1 MFSPQ
6 VAIDLRRQC
15 SLSLSLN
22 RVAFLMRTSF
32 NMLSTN
38 YKKQNEEES
47 RNERQEMTQKYNIR
61 QETETEKKIIEEV
74 KRPRDRK
81 AYLNVYYQQN
91 KDKIKDQIKK
101 NEQNKICKIRMLRE
115 LNNGLIE
122 IKKLLE
128 HQL

>member
-38 YKKQNEEES
+38 YKKQNEEET

>member
-61 QETETEKKIIEEV
+61 QETETE
-74 KRPRDRK
+74 
-81 AYLNVYYQQN
+81 N
-91 KDKIKDQIKK
+91 K
-101 NEQNKICKIRMLRE
+101 
-115 LNNGLIE
+115 
-122 IKKLLE
+122 
-128 HQL
+128 

>member
-1 MFSPQ
+1 
-6 VAIDLRRQC
+6 
-15 SLSLSLN
+15 
-22 RVAFLMRTSF
+22 
-32 NMLSTN
+32 
-38 YKKQNEEES
+38 
-47 RNERQEMTQKYNIR
+47 MTQKYNIR

-101 NEQNKICKIRMLRE
+101 NKQNKTCKIRMLRE

>member
-38 YKKQNEEES
+38 YKKQNEEET

-101 NEQNKICKIRMLRE
+101 NEQNKTCKIRMLRE